1 MSFASKHN
9 KGAVDWGIDTKNFEY
24 FKLEDLYN
32 MDQGIDDPIELKG
45 LFITSGEKS
54 EYGKS
59 IVAILADKLVN
70 LPQHM
75 LDDVQDILQSDED
88 VADIKSGKVGF
99 YIRTYQSD
107 KKKGKD
113 KTCYS
118 ITWTDLD

>member
-9 KGAVDWGIDTKNFEY
+9 KGAIDWGIDTKNFEY

-59 IVAILADKLVN
+59 IVGILADKLVN

-75 LDDVQDILQSDED
+75 LDEVQEILQSDDD
-88 VADIKSGKVGF
+88 VSDIYAATSSSV
-99 YIRTYQSD
+99 
-107 KKKGKD
+107 
-113 KTCYS
+113 
-118 ITWTDLD
+118 

>member
-59 IVAILADKLVN
+59 IVAILDDKLVN

-75 LDDVQDILQSDED
+75 LDDVQDILQSDDD
-88 VADIKSGKVGF
+88 VADIKAGKVGF
-99 YIRTYQSD
+99 YIHTYQSD